1 MLLPSFTTHSAAL
14 APAFSMPVPVPTAG
28 SWLAFRSHSLDTSLS
43 AATHAAA
50 AAGAAG
56 AVAGNAATAAGAS
69 AVMHNSAGCQAA
81 AASPAT
87 ACHSPL
93 PAAPPGMA
101 PDLGGG
107 GLGLERCCSLDGDLE
122 LEAMHSLMSDSQP
135 SG

>member
-1 MLLPSFTTHSAAL
+1 
-14 APAFSMPVPVPTAG
+14 MPMPVPTAG

-43 AATHAAA
+43 AATHVAA

-56 AVAGNAATAAGAS
+56 AVAGNAAPDAGAS
-69 AVMHNSAGCQAA
+69 AAMHRSAGCQTA

-93 PAAPPGMA
+93 LAPPSGMA
-101 PDLGGG
+101 PDLGGA

-122 LEAMHSLMSDSQP
+122 LEAMHSLMSDEQP